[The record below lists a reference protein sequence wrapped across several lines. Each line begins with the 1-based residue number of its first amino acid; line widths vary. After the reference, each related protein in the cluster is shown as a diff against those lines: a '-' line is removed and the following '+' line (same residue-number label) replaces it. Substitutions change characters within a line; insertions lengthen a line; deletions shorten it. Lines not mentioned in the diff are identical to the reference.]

1 MMRKTQRPFIPPLP
15 AHSSKVCTWRLHF
28 ILLVAFIKPLLRL
41 PNKGCLTRRLSGVPQ
56 DIRHLVLD
64 LSCCVLQLVQAPL
77 SRLGLGQC
85 RDLHSQG
92 RVCRGVQFRHE
103 QRPIMAGRMLVMAR
117 ADGYILSRMLDGV
130 QFRHEQRLIMAG
142 WRLIMASADGYIL
155 GRMLRR
161 V

>member
-1 MMRKTQRPFIPPLP
+1 
-15 AHSSKVCTWRLHF
+15 
-28 ILLVAFIKPLLRL
+28 
-41 PNKGCLTRRLSGVPQ
+41 
-56 DIRHLVLD
+56 
-64 LSCCVLQLVQAPL
+64 
-77 SRLGLGQC
+77 
-85 RDLHSQG
+85 
-92 RVCRGVQFRHE
+92 
-103 QRPIMAGRMLVMAR
+103 MLVMAR